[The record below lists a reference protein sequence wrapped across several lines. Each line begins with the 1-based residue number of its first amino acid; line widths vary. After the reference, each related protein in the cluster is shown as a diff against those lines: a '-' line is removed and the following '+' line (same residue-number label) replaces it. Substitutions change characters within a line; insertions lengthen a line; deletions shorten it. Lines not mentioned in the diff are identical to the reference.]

1 MTFNE
6 ILASSTTLLGDGV
19 DILVQSVFAFM
30 PIILSV
36 AIPLALLYA
45 GYRWVSR
52 RARVR

>member
-1 MTFNE
+1 MTFAT
-6 ILASSTTLLGDGV
+6 ILASSTATLTDGV
-19 DILVQSVFAFM
+19 DKLVQAVFAFL

-45 GYRWVSR
+45 GYRWVSH